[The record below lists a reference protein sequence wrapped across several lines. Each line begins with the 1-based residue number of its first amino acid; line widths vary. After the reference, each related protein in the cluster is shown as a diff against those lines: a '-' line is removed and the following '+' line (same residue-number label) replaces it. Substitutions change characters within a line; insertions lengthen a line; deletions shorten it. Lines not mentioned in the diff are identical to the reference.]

1 MTQPVSA
8 LAKAWRRLRRA
19 YHTACARQDLRLLG
33 LRVPDGIWFCP
44 PCRLAFLDGWD
55 IARHRFAHSV

>member
-1 MTQPVSA
+1 MSRPNAVPMRLWQ
-8 LAKAWRRLRRA
+8 RLRRA
-19 YHTACARQDLRLLG
+19 YHVACARQDARLLG
-33 LRVPDGIWFCP
+33 LRVPEGVWFCP